1 MIVARDLFLFVY
13 VALLVVENE
22 PVQNHMS
29 KPVNNLNFR
38 HMPTTT
44 INSRNRHFHC
54 KQALPQRHP
63 PTLACTQSCTNNI
76 STIHCTAAKLR
87 ARKNCK
93 HKSKRT
99 HLSHR
104 APITTRVHGTNPLGG
119 VVGSLVALRTL
130 FSMSSLFF
138 ELFRTP
144 RPLRRTHCLRVTLVS
159 LPVGET

>member
-104 APITTRVHGTNPLGG
+104 APITTRVHGTNLLGG
-119 VVGSLVALRTL
+119 PWSHSGH
-130 FSMSSLFF
+130 SSA
-138 ELFRTP
+138 
-144 RPLRRTHCLRVTLVS
+144 CLLSSSSCFAHQGRCDGHTA
-159 LPVGET
+159 